1 MSYEPETVI
10 ITVKY
15 TEQRISADI
24 ELPLSLNVKVMKAKI
39 LDVLKNI
46 YEGVFA
52 NWAECS
58 IVFKNHFL
66 RDDTAL
72 NETGIYDGS
81 CIYLVKI

>member
-15 TEQRISADI
+15 TEQKISADI
-24 ELPLSLNVKVMKAKI
+24 ELPLNLNVKKMKTKI

-46 YEGVFA
+46 YEGVFT
-52 NWAECS
+52 NWSECS

-72 NETGIYDGS
+72 TETGIYDGS
-81 CIYLVKI
+81 CIYMVKV